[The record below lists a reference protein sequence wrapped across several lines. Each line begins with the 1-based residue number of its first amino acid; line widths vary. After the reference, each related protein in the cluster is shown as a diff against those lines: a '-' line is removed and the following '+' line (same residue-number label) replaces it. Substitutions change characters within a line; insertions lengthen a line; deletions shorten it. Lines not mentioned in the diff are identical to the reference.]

1 MIPQKIFSSYPLSFR
16 KLSGTEKFRA
26 VCGGPDSLS
35 PIKTRFFA
43 EGCKNT
49 EICKIN
55 FRKSAQITN
64 PPQPRPPKRIAA
76 PARLGK
82 AHRARPPNTPLRIT
96 SARLSTPRPASSQN
110 KRERKAGGF
119 PLSSD
124 PRRAAHSPP
133 DGYRCIFTSLQGSGN
148 RKTPGVT
155 VHAPVAVSRT
165 KVAAGTVI
173 TPGTVT
179 KVPVA

>member
-43 EGCKNT
+43 EGCRNT

-82 AHRARPPNTPLRIT
+82 AHRAR
-96 SARLSTPRPASSQN
+96 
-110 KRERKAGGF
+110 
-119 PLSSD
+119 
-124 PRRAAHSPP
+124 AH
-133 DGYRCIFTSLQGSGN
+133 L
-148 RKTPGVT
+148 
-155 VHAPVAVSRT
+155 APHNS
-165 KVAAGTVI
+165 KD
-173 TPGTVT
+173 
-179 KVPVA
+179 K